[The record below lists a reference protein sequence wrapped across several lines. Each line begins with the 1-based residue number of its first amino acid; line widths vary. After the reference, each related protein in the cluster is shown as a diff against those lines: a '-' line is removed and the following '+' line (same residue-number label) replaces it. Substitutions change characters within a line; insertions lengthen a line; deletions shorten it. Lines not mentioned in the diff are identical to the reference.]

1 MDTFSETV
9 DSGLSGVMNT
19 FSKQSNLP
27 SSAEP
32 QNLFTQNDD
41 SNFADFSDIKSLL
54 DDIVNIVDA
63 NENKE
68 NNTLPNANAS
78 ANPIEEPYYRH
89 FDVFVIDAQKTWP
102 DRISTIGMEMLFNIL
117 NIFL

>member
-1 MDTFSETV
+1 MDTFSKLV
-9 DSGLSGVMNT
+9 DSGLSDVMNT
-19 FSKQSNLP
+19 FSEQSSLP

-32 QNLFTQNDD
+32 QNLTQNND

-54 DDIVNIVDA
+54 DDMVNIVDA

-89 FDVFVIDAQKTWP
+89 FDVFVIDAQKTCLLYTSP
-102 DRISTIGMEMLFNIL
+102 SPRDKRQSRMPSSA
-117 NIFL
+117 